1 MVKVLAMALII
12 RELFKGR
19 GGAGPGYYV
28 MTPYFMGRLTH
39 WISGGRVLL
48 NEETINWLAT
58 RHDEITERALTLI
71 VNTLMGGITGD
82 YEHLRDVLR
91 PWINHGTVNLGISTR
106 DDAIKY
112 IVGYYGGE
120 VRREFAGLDDKCWGT
135 LVLLLGIAW
144 SGYAIR
150 DLGSTANDLMPLVR
164 PAVEFLSDAGRVNE
178 CVALKLLMVNNEITP
193 LTEILLVGPVM
204 GYTSPV
210 LDALAKGRSVN
221 VERDLGEFIRV
232 IEDGRERNRGLGL
245 AEGFYALGLVVLTA
259 YA

>member
-1 MVKVLAMALII
+1 MPKDARDADLEQVIRKINDYLNVWGGDVVKVLAMALII

-48 NEETINWLAT
+48 NEEVINWLAA

-71 VNTLMGGITGD
+71 VNTLMGGITED

-112 IVGYYGGE
+112 IVGYYGGGE
-120 VRREFAGLDDKCWGT
+120 VRREFAGLDDKCWGGT
-135 LVLLLGIAW
+135 LVLLLGIVWGGAT
-144 SGYAIR
+144 R
-150 DLGSTANDLMPLVR
+150 LGTLGGAR
-164 PAVEFLSDAGRVNE
+164 P
-178 CVALKLLMVNNEITP
+178 MT
-193 LTEILLVGPVM
+193 
-204 GYTSPV
+204 
-210 LDALAKGRSVN
+210 
-221 VERDLGEFIRV
+221 
-232 IEDGRERNRGLGL
+232 
-245 AEGFYALGLVVLTA
+245 
-259 YA
+259 